1 MEALAIAAIAV
12 FLIVFGLISGRLQNS
27 IITPPMVFVAFGMLV
42 SPRLFGLFEAEIES
56 DWVHHL
62 VEFTLVFVLFADATR
77 IDLKLLRKEYHTPER
92 LLGIGL
98 PLTIVLG
105 ALVAAWLF
113 PQFSIWEAALLA
125 AILAPTDAALG
136 QVVVSH
142 PKMPV
147 RIRQSLNVESGL
159 NDGIALPVV
168 LIFLALADTSGS
180 ATSLE
185 FWLTFTFQQ
194 ILLGVLVGVGIAYLG
209 SKLIY
214 KAWHAGWVVEPFN
227 KLATFGLAL
236 LAWGG
241 AELLGGNGFIAAF
254 VAGMTVGN
262 LTREICHSLLAFV
275 ETEGQLFVL
284 LTFMIFGAVMFWPA
298 FDHLTWQ
305 AVVYAVLSLTLIRM
319 LPVCLSLLG
328 KNTRLLKGSF
338 FMLGWFG
345 PRGVASILFGLL
357 ALEAVNVPHHEEVFQ
372 VVMLTVLFSV
382 FAHGMTAAPLAGWFS
397 NYVQKNAKEGME
409 ELKPG
414 PDIPVRLPYHNK

>member
-1 MEALAIAAIAV
+1 MEGLTIAAIAL
-12 FLIVFGLISGRLQNS
+12 FLIAFGLISGRLQNS

-56 DWVHHL
+56 EWVHLL
-62 VEFTLVFVLFADATR
+62 VEFTLVFVLFADASR
-77 IDLKLLRKEYHTPER
+77 IDLKLLRREYGTPER

-105 ALVAAWLF
+105 AVVAAWLF
-113 PQFSIWEAALLA
+113 PGFSFWEAALLA

-142 PKMPV
+142 PKMPI
-147 RIRQSLNVESGL
+147 RIRQALNVESGL

-168 LIFLALADTSGS
+168 LLFLALADVNSPTTSV
-180 ATSLE
+180 E

-194 ILLGVLVGVGIAYLG
+194 IVLGTLIGIGVAYLG

-214 KAWHAGWVVEPFN
+214 KAWHNQWMVEPFQ

-254 VAGMTVGN
+254 VAGLVVGN
-262 LTREICHSLLAFV
+262 MTREICHSLLAFV

-284 LTFMIFGAVMFWPA
+284 LTFMVFGAVMFWPV

-305 AVVYAVLSLTLIRM
+305 AVVYAILSLTVIRM
-319 LPVCLSLLG
+319 LPVCISLLG
-328 KNTRLLKGSF
+328 KTRLMPGSF
-338 FMLGWFG
+338 FMLSWFG

-357 ALEAVNVPHHEEVFQ
+357 ALGAVGVPHHEEVFQ

-382 FAHGMTAAPLAGWFS
+382 FAHGMTAAPLAKWFS
-397 NYVQKNAKEGME
+397 NYVNKKGEEGME
-409 ELKPG
+409 ELKEG
-414 PDIPVRLPYHNK
+414 PDLPVRLPYHDK